1 MITATRYRALAE
13 INRQAKL
20 GSEIARAQSEIST
33 GKRIDRAS
41 DDPIAAARVAEI
53 RRSQADQIGWVRNIQ
68 TAKSVAAQV
77 DTALNSVSNIFNRVK
92 ELTLAG
98 ATESVS
104 ANDRAGMVQ
113 ELTSLREQLTNLSIA
128 TTPTGQ
134 SLFPTDAP
142 LQVST
147 SATQRLPATAQRS
160 TVFEGLTL
168 TAGTAG
174 AGTLDQVIGD
184 AIAAI
189 SIDDVAMRRTAADTN
204 LKDVDIAISHVTTQ
218 HAAQGIR
225 AAQLDDASE
234 LITASG
240 IQLAEERSTLEDA
253 DVTSAVMRLNA
264 KTLALQAA
272 QAAFAKV
279 NRNTLFDFLG

>member
-20 GSEIARAQSEIST
+20 GAEIARAQSEIST
-33 GKRIDRAS
+33 GKRIERAS
-41 DDPIAAARVAEI
+41 DDPIAAARVVEI
-53 RRSQADQIGWVRNIQ
+53 RRAQADQVAWARNIE

-77 DTALNSVSNIFNRVK
+77 DTALEGVASIFNRVK

-104 ANDRAGMVQ
+104 ANDRTAIVQ
-113 ELTSLREQLTNLSIA
+113 ELASLRTQLTNLQTA

-134 SLFPTDAP
+134 ALFPTDAP
-142 LQVST
+142 LQIST

-160 TVFEGLTL
+160 TVFEGITL
-168 TAGTAG
+168 GSGT
-174 AGTLDQVIGD
+174 GTLDSVIGD
-184 AIAAI
+184 AIDAI
-189 SIDDVAMRRTAADTN
+189 SLDDVVQRRAFADIS
-204 LKDVDIAISHVTTQ
+204 LGDIDRSVTHVTSQ

-225 AAQLDDASE
+225 GAQLDAAAETIENS
-234 LITASG
+234 A
-240 IQLAEERSTLEDA
+240 IQLSEERSTLEDA
-253 DVTSAVMRLNA
+253 DVAVAVMKLNA

>member
-20 GSEIARAQSEIST
+20 GAEIARAQSEIST
-33 GKRIDRAS
+33 GKRIERAS
-41 DDPIAAARVAEI
+41 DDPIAAARVVEI
-53 RRSQADQIGWVRNIQ
+53 RRAQADQVAWGRNIE

-77 DTALNSVSNIFNRVK
+77 DTALEGVASIFNRVK

-104 ANDRAGMVQ
+104 ANDRTAIVQ
-113 ELTSLREQLTNLSIA
+113 ELTSLRTQLTNLQTA

-134 SLFPTDAP
+134 ALFPTDAP
-142 LQVST
+142 LQIST

-160 TVFEGLTL
+160 TVFEGITL
-168 TAGTAG
+168 GSGT
-174 AGTLDQVIGD
+174 GTLDSVIED
-184 AIAAI
+184 AIDAI
-189 SIDDVAMRRTAADTN
+189 SLDDVAQRRTFADIS
-204 LKDVDIAISHVTTQ
+204 LGDIDRSVIHVTSQ

-225 AAQLDDASE
+225 GAQLDAAAE
-234 LITASG
+234 TIENSG
-240 IQLAEERSTLEDA
+240 IQLSEERSSLEDA
-253 DVTSAVMRLNA
+253 DVAVAVMKLNA